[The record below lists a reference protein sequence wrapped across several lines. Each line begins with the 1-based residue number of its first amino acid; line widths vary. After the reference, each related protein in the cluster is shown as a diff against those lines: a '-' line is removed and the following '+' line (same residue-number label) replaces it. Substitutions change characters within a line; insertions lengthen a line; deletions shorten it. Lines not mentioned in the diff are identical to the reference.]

1 MEKQLEDE
9 QSWDFDAA
17 VAGVPPKVG
26 RVVCSVAFQRREFDL
41 VAAYAERVGKRTSQ
55 FIREAAMEKAAG
67 GPGPASFVYAS
78 GSPGTIWAFSP
89 ILATSA
95 VAAAVKSDL
104 SDSAVVTY

>member
-17 VAGVPPKVG
+17 VVGVPPKLS

-41 VAAYAERVGKRTSQ
+41 VAAYAERVGKKTSQ

-67 GPGPASFVYAS
+67 GPGPAASMYAS
-78 GSPGTIWAFSP
+78 GSAGTIWVHGP

-95 VAAAVKSDL
+95 VAAAVKADL
-104 SDSAVVTY
+104 SESDAVTY